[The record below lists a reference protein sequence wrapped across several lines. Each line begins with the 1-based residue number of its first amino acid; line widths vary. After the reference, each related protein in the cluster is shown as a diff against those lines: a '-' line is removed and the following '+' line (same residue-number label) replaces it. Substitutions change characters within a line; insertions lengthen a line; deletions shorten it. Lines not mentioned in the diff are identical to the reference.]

1 MIGTVIGNYKI
12 ISKIGE
18 GGMGSVFLA
27 EHTKLS
33 RKVAIKNLH
42 DVLVKNEEIRK
53 RFQNEAQAMAK
64 LQHENIVNLLDFEE
78 NEHGLFLIM
87 EYVDG
92 APLDELLK
100 ANSIPADQ
108 SLEIVKSILEG
119 LKYAHKKDIVHRD
132 IKPSNI
138 LINSEDM
145 SPKILDFGIAKML
158 GTDNSMTKTG
168 TQMGTVYF
176 MSPEQV
182 KGEKVDQRSD
192 IYAVGVTL
200 FQLINGS
207 NPYAN
212 LSTEYEVYNKIVSEE
227 LPDLTSKGVAQ
238 GVVDIIS
245 KATEKNVDNRFQSCQ
260 EMIDAISDFLAGRKS
275 KITPK
280 PKTGVKGAPN
290 GGTGGKKVLWIL
302 LILLF
307 LGGIGVTG
315 YYLNEEGKFEEWFGK
330 EKSDEDED
338 DDDASSEAD
347 PYESQESTEDLE
359 NEYTLCECLIL
370 AYNNGGS
377 QNNLSNV
384 IENDS
389 RCNWLSN
396 IRNGQQLVDDNY
408 NSCTFYMDHFGI
420 TPSWENNDELAD
432 SVSTDYTV
440 YDPEGI
446 VNKWVYSIANK
457 GVGRYNGFLL
467 CEINRSPFN
476 DWSYYN
482 SGDSYGYTNDVYI
495 KSTTCLDYDY
505 QNTLSSGGSVRVNV
519 EYLAYS
525 SVHSNLDVNQTMTV
539 STDGSGELKIF
550 AVETISAVPF

>member
-42 DVLVKNEEIRK
+42 DVLIKNEEIRK

-78 NEHGLFLIM
+78 NEDGLFLIM
-87 EYVDG
+87 EFVDG

-100 ANSIPADQ
+100 ANAIPADQ
-108 SLEIVKSILEG
+108 SLRIVQSILEG

-138 LINSEDM
+138 LIKGEDM

-168 TQMGTVYF
+168 TQMGTVFY

-212 LSTEYEVYNKIVSEE
+212 LSTEYEVYNKIVTEE
-227 LPDLTSKGVAQ
+227 LPDLTSKGVDQ

-245 KATEKNVDNRFQSCQ
+245 QATAKNVDERFQSCQ
-260 EMIDAISDFLAGRKS
+260 DMIDAISDFLAGKKTS
-275 KITPK
+275 KKGKTK
-280 PKTGVKGAPN
+280 PKQKAPTSDKNLTNKEVQSGSKKG
-290 GGTGGKKVLWIL
+290 LWIL
-302 LILLF
+302 LILLL
-307 LGGIGVTG
+307 LGGIGGGG
-315 YYLNEEGKFEEWFGK
+315 YYLYDQGKFDEWFGG
-330 EKSDEDED
+330 SD
-338 DDDASSEAD
+338 DDDDDDLCDCLKNATNEAD
-347 PYESQESTEDLE
+347 LQFCDTDKSIDELYTIQDECIGNVGYEKIDSVIETPRIVWDNPEDIARTWV
-359 NEYTLCECLIL
+359 NSICD
-370 AYNNGGS
+370 NNG
-377 QNNLSNV
+377 V
-384 IENDS
+384 S
-389 RCNWLSN
+389 RYSGFQLLN
-396 IRNGQQLVDDNY
+396 ID
-408 NSCTFYMDHFGI
+408 M
-420 TPSWENNDELAD
+420 
-432 SVSTDYTV
+432 
-440 YDPEGI
+440 
-446 VNKWVYSIANK
+446 
-457 GVGRYNGFLL
+457 
-467 CEINRSPFN
+467 SPFN
-476 DWSYYN
+476 DWSVYSSNRAYGSTSYVEVLSS
-482 SGDSYGYTNDVYI
+482 SGSYGYENSLNYGGTVSATVNYNVMDPYNENYWNL
-495 KSTTCLDYDY
+495 T
-505 QNTLSSGGSVRVNV
+505 QRFTLSADPYNPGKIKI
-519 EYLAYS
+519 
-525 SVHSNLDVNQTMTV
+525 TKM
-539 STDGSGELKIF
+539 ELIDKSDMYG
-550 AVETISAVPF
+550 AAE

>member
-42 DVLVKNEEIRK
+42 DVLIKNEEIRK

-78 NEHGLFLIM
+78 NEDGLFLIM
-87 EYVDG
+87 EFVDG

-100 ANSIPADQ
+100 ANAIPADQ
-108 SLEIVKSILEG
+108 SLRIVQSILEG

-138 LINSEDM
+138 LIKGEDM

-168 TQMGTVYF
+168 TQMGTVFY

-212 LSTEYEVYNKIVSEE
+212 LSTEYEVYNKIVTEE
-227 LPDLTSKGVAQ
+227 LPDLTSKGVDQ

-245 KATEKNVDNRFQSCQ
+245 QATAKNVDERFQSCQ
-260 EMIDAISDFLAGRKS
+260 EMIDAISDFLAGK
-275 KITPK
+275 KTTTKGKTK
-280 PKTGVKGAPN
+280 PKQKAPTSDKNLTNKEVQSGSKKG
-290 GGTGGKKVLWIL
+290 LWIL
-302 LILLF
+302 LILLL
-307 LGGIGVTG
+307 LGGIGGGG
-315 YYLNEEGKFEEWFGK
+315 YYLYDQGKLDEWFGGSK
-330 EKSDEDED
+330 MMMMMMMMMMTMTMRQVK
-338 DDDASSEAD
+338 
-347 PYESQESTEDLE
+347 LVIMM
-359 NEYTLCECLIL
+359 NLKLCLKPFL
-370 AYNNGGS
+370 
-377 QNNLSNV
+377 V
-384 IENDS
+384 
-389 RCNWLSN
+389 N
-396 IRNGQQLVDDNY
+396 IR
-408 NSCTFYMDHFGI
+408 F
-420 TPSWENNDELAD
+420 
-432 SVSTDYTV
+432 
-440 YDPEGI
+440 
-446 VNKWVYSIANK
+446 
-457 GVGRYNGFLL
+457 
-467 CEINRSPFN
+467 
-476 DWSYYN
+476 
-482 SGDSYGYTNDVYI
+482 
-495 KSTTCLDYDY
+495 
-505 QNTLSSGGSVRVNV
+505 VNV
-519 EYLAYS
+519 WNWHTTTAGLKRIYL
-525 SVHSNLDVNQTMTV
+525 M
-539 STDGSGELKIF
+539 
-550 AVETISAVPF
+550 